1 MLTIAVPK
9 GRILDEVSDLLL
21 KSGLISEK
29 IKEDRKLVMDF
40 PDDGLRFILSKPSDV
55 PVYVKYGAADIGIAG
70 KDVLLETD
78 QETMEILDLGIGRCR
93 LSLCGRVQTQPDFGK
108 MPRIASKYPKTAG
121 RHFREKGQQVE
132 IIKLNGSIE
141 IAPVLGLTDFIV
153 DIVSTGQTLKE
164 NGLAEIEIIQ
174 EISARLIVN
183 QASFYLKGQEI
194 TGFIEKIRTYLG
206 E

>member
-9 GRILDEVSDLLL
+9 GRILDEASDLLL

-93 LSLCGRVQTQPDFGK
+93 LSLCGRAQTQPDFGK

-164 NGLAEIEIIQ
+164 NGLTEIEIIQ

>member
-9 GRILDEVSDLLL
+9 GRVLAETSQLLL
-21 KSGLISEK
+21 ESGLISEN
-29 IKEDRKLVMDF
+29 IKEDRKLVIDR
-40 PDDGLRFILSKPSDV
+40 PEDGLRFILSKPSDV

-70 KDVLLETD
+70 KDVLLESD
-78 QETMEILDLGIGRCR
+78 QQVMEILDLGIGLCR
-93 LSLCGRVQTQPDFGK
+93 LSLCGRAQTQPDFGK

-132 IIKLNGSIE
+132 IIKLNGSVE

-164 NGLAEIEIIQ
+164 NGLTEIERIE

-183 QASFYLKGQEI
+183 QASFYLKEEE
-194 TGFIEKIRTYLG
+194 TTNFIEKIRNYLG